1 MTLTPPVNVDE
12 VDAEIVVVAG
22 CALGFVAPGQ
32 PPHVLHVDPDTE
44 TAKHGIQSDDLL
56 LSIDGQDISQLDQDK
71 VAALLR
77 TAKSLVFERPAGAGG
92 DEDGGQARPAE
103 EAKAAEARAP
113 TQAQRSRSRRGR
125 RHRES
130 KHADDR
136 PPPGPPPAP
145 DSAPPGYPPV
155 QPPPWGVERGPGWP
169 PMGSQLRGPPSGW
182 MGNAPSPWPV
192 HPGPPPAGY
201 PPPRPPESWRGPY
214 AAGPPP
220 SHPPPQPRKGQRLE
234 RNENGGVSIVVMQ
247 VPPGVNKMDVLN
259 EYFGRFGP
267 VSSLQINQVRH
278 EAIVTFSRMED
289 AEEAL
294 RYPVLNDPSIGLRPW
309 RAKAGQRAPDDVP
322 AEVSPTIVNTPV
334 VPSIPI
340 IASGNMTL
348 ESNRVLEAKR
358 KREELQDRRKA
369 LLSSLTDQLKAVLA
383 RISDPQTSERNREQ
397 LQTILANIKDK
408 INALTPPQKEQ
419 ELAKR
424 RLMPPARPMAP
435 YQTKLD
441 NRPRPATL
449 LLSKLPAEMQGPDGE
464 AQLRDALGESIDW
477 IRDWSDDGCS
487 CTVRFRDRRQAE
499 AAVQGQKL
507 WGYAARIQE
516 EMPPQAPHPYR
527 RKMPTPRFNQ
537 PRHMHK
543 VYRPPRMAE
552 DKVPGTPETE
562 AFDSDIEDPEVLAS
576 MRPDA
581 TLQEELRTAMGV
593 PEADDALAAVA
604 GDAAPAEAAE
614 EVAPLAAETT
624 APSEVQEPPEADEG
638 ASAADAAPAEEPPP
652 AGAEGLEAP
661 AAEEPPADAAPAA
674 EAAAYPPPT
683 SEAEPKTAEAPA
695 PAAEV
700 GEAAAPA
707 EAREVP

>member
-1 MTLTPPVNVDE
+1 
-12 VDAEIVVVAG
+12 
-22 CALGFVAPGQ
+22 
-32 PPHVLHVDPDTE
+32 
-44 TAKHGIQSDDLL
+44 
-56 LSIDGQDISQLDQDK
+56 
-71 VAALLR
+71 
-77 TAKSLVFERPAGAGG
+77 
-92 DEDGGQARPAE
+92 
-103 EAKAAEARAP
+103 
-113 TQAQRSRSRRGR
+113 
-125 RHRES
+125 
-130 KHADDR
+130 
-136 PPPGPPPAP
+136 
-145 DSAPPGYPPV
+145 
-155 QPPPWGVERGPGWP
+155 
-169 PMGSQLRGPPSGW
+169 
-182 MGNAPSPWPV
+182 
-192 HPGPPPAGY
+192 
-201 PPPRPPESWRGPY
+201 
-214 AAGPPP
+214 
-220 SHPPPQPRKGQRLE
+220 
-234 RNENGGVSIVVMQ
+234 MQ

-593 PEADDALAAVA
+593 PEALSASRWTLMMHWPRW
-604 GDAAPAEAAE
+604 PAM
-614 EVAPLAAETT
+614 
-624 APSEVQEPPEADEG
+624 QPPRRR
-638 ASAADAAPAEEPPP
+638 PRKWP
-652 AGAEGLEAP
+652 
-661 AAEEPPADAAPAA
+661 
-674 EAAAYPPPT
+674 
-683 SEAEPKTAEAPA
+683 
-695 PAAEV
+695 
-700 GEAAAPA
+700 
-707 EAREVP
+707 R